1 MNRLAIMHYKSTPGD
16 AERKARIEADA
27 REALRR
33 EQTYEDWRAIGQQLL
48 VITEETLADLKLDH
62 WDPDDRRLARMCTA
76 RFENWEREAAAGSN
90 ARPLTKQERWA
101 LRELMTNHEIH
112 GWYMT
117 LSGFERR
124 RLNHPNAIINK
135 YKRTH
140 PEPKK
145 ETAAQA
151 PKPPAKMHVENAIAA
166 LRDYVGGRDLA
177 ADERVTLAERLGL
190 LPLESDLTV
199 QAVQHWLGEMETEP
213 RRARIEQLVAPFD
226 FKLVQ
231 LVPVKPGGDD
241 VLCSICRKSD
251 KEQIMVHDED
261 SGFAICNEC
270 VDQCARL
277 VAKEAKR
284 RGKESPRASVGAT
297 ARG

>member
-33 EQTYEDWRAIGQQLL
+33 DQTYEDWRAIGQQLL

-101 LRELMTNHEIH
+101 LRELMTNHGIH

-151 PKPPAKMHVENAIAA
+151 LKPPTKMHVQHAIDA
-166 LRDYVGGRDLA
+166 LRHYVGGRDLA
-177 ADERVTLAERLGL
+177 PDERMTFAERLGL
-190 LPLESDLTV
+190 LPLGSDLTV
-199 QAVQHWLGEMETEP
+199 QAVQHWLNEMESEP
-213 RRARIEQLVAPFD
+213 RRATMEQLVAPFD
-226 FKLVQ
+226 FKLVK
-231 LVPVKPGGDD
+231 LVPVEPRGDD
-241 VLCSICRKSD
+241 VLCSICHKSD
-251 KEQIMVHDED
+251 KEQIMVQDED
-261 SGFAICNEC
+261 S
-270 VDQCARL
+270 
-277 VAKEAKR
+277 
-284 RGKESPRASVGAT
+284 S
-297 ARG
+297 